1 MHAGTQSTRRGAI
14 CQRIHF
20 VFPSTPPAEFV
31 HIAQEHLR
39 LFSHTVEVPGLVPKT
54 WETRLM
60 YVTKQNA
67 CFGKP
72 GSNNQTDYIPLEE
85 MIHVAMSKEH
95 RVGTL
100 RSLQKS
106 FSKSFRS
113 TGDGSVPTTPDN
125 VDNRA
130 KSVFPAGEEKRE
142 DESEVRKRLSYVVLV
157 KTARDGHNAGRTYQ
171 LRAATLEHGQD
182 MVKQLNKAM
191 DDALT
196 KPGDGIMAKLKRK
209 TKTFYEGDTVQMFV
223 AVLIV
228 TAFICSIA
236 SAEILP
242 DLGPEELK
250 EAEVALYYIEFV
262 YTVLFTIE
270 LAVNFFANYFVA
282 FFKSSWNIFDL
293 LVVMICWLAFSS
305 DDVPNVSL
313 LRLLRVFRVV
323 RLFRGLA
330 SLRLII
336 HALAM
341 SMVPVMHACSIF
353 LLTTAIYATIA
364 TGLFKE
370 TSPELFGKFSTSA
383 FTMFQVATGIFLRH
397 P

>member
-1 MHAGTQSTRRGAI
+1 MH
-14 CQRIHF
+14 
-20 VFPSTPPAEFV
+20 
-31 HIAQEHLR
+31 
-39 LFSHTVEVPGLVPKT
+39 
-54 WETRLM
+54 
-60 YVTKQNA
+60 VTKQNA

-72 GSNNQTDYIPLEE
+72 RSNIQTDYIPLEE
-85 MIHVAMSKEH
+85 MIDVAMAKEH

-100 RSLQKS
+100 KKLQKS
-106 FSKSFRS
+106 FSMSFRA
-113 TGDGSVPTTPDN
+113 TDGSLPTTPET
-125 VDNRA
+125 VDGTE
-130 KSVFPAGEEKRE
+130 KSAFPAEGEEGEDDSGEYKRQ
-142 DESEVRKRLSYVVLV
+142 SYIVLV

-171 LRAATLEHGQD
+171 LRVRTLEHGQD
-182 MVKQLNKAM
+182 MVKQLNKVI

-196 KPGDGIMAKLKRK
+196 KPGDGILAKTRRK
-209 TKTFYEGDTVQMFV
+209 AKAFYEGDTVQMFV
-223 AVLIV
+223 AFLIV

-242 DLGPEELK
+242 DLSPEELK
-250 EAEVALYYIEFV
+250 GAESVLDQIEFV
-262 YTVLFTIE
+262 YTILFTIE
-270 LAVNFFANYFVA
+270 LALNFFANYFVA

-305 DDVPNVSL
+305 DGAVPNVSL
-313 LRLLRVFRVV
+313 MRLLRVFRVV

-341 SMVPVMHACSIF
+341 SLVPVMHACSIF

-364 TGLFKE
+364 TGLFKD
-370 TSPELFGKFSTSA
+370 TSPELFGKFSSSA
-383 FTMFQVATGIFLRH
+383 FTMFQVATGESIRH